1 MLIGMCSAKGSP
13 GVTVSGLAFTLVWPR
28 PVILA
33 ECDPAGGDL
42 AAGFLREVRLDGRGL
57 APLGASLRRGRL
69 AADLWGQLVDLAPG
83 AGTALSRLVLPGFTE
98 PGQARAWTAG
108 DVPGGPSG
116 WQELAALFTRL
127 SGDHPGVGDRSRVGD
142 HIHVGQAPAGWRG
155 DVIADCGRLA
165 AADRPMPVL
174 AAADLVLLVARPVL
188 GSLRAAAVGLAELS
202 RHGIGP
208 VGLLLVGD
216 GEYAPAECAR
226 QLGVGLVA
234 ALPAD
239 PAAARVLTQGGRSHR
254 GRLLRAAAH
263 TASAVAATGTG
274 PEAVG
279 HPGSGPGPGSGLGPG
294 PGGAAGRPPV
304 RPARVEGA
312 SGVR

>member
-1 MLIGMCSAKGSP
+1 VLIGMCSAKGSP
-13 GVTVSGLAFTLVWPR
+13 GVTVSALAFTLAWPR

-69 AADLWGQLVDLAPG
+69 ATDLWGQLVDLAPG
-83 AGTALSRLVLPGFTE
+83 EGTAMSRLVLPGFTE

-127 SGDHPGVGDRSRVGD
+127 SGDHPGVGDHS
-142 HIHVGQAPAGWRG
+142 HVGQALAGWRG

-165 AADRPMPVL
+165 AADRPAPVL
-174 AAADLVLLVARPVL
+174 AAADLVLLVARPLL
-188 GSLRAAAVGLAELS
+188 GSLRAAAVGLTELS

-216 GEYAPAECAR
+216 GEYAPAESAR

-239 PAAARVLTQGGRSHR
+239 QAAARVLTQGGRSHR

-263 TASAVAATGTG
+263 AASALAVSAGTG
-274 PEAVG
+274 PEAAG
-279 HPGSGPGPGSGLGPG
+279 HPDGGSDPGDV
-294 PGGAAGRPPV
+294 GRPTV
-304 RPARVEGA
+304 RPAHVEGV

>member
-1 MLIGMCSAKGSP
+1 MCSAKGSP
-13 GVTVSGLAFTLVWPR
+13 GVTVSGLAFTLAWPR

-42 AAGFLREVRLDGRGL
+42 AAGFLREVSLDGRGL

-69 AADLWGQLVDLAPG
+69 ATDLWGQLVDLAPG
-83 AGTALSRLVLPGFTE
+83 EATAMSRLVLPGFTE

-127 SGDHPGVGDRSRVGD
+127 SSDHPHVGD
-142 HIHVGQAPAGWRG
+142 HSHVGEAPAGWRG

-165 AADRPMPVL
+165 AADRPAPVL

-208 VGLLLVGD
+208 VGLLMVGD
-216 GEYAPAECAR
+216 GEYAPTECAR
-226 QLGVGLVA
+226 QLGVRLIA

-239 PAAARVLTQGGRSHR
+239 PAAARVLTHGGRSHR

-263 TASAVAATGTG
+263 TASALAASAGTG
-274 PEAVG
+274 PEATG
-279 HPGSGPGPGSGLGPG
+279 HPGRGPGSDPED
-294 PGGAAGRPPV
+294 AGRPPV
-304 RPARVEGA
+304 RPARVEGV

>member
-1 MLIGMCSAKGSP
+1 VLIGMCSAKGSP
-13 GVTVSGLAFTLVWPR
+13 GVTVSALAFTLAWPR

-83 AGTALSRLVLPGFTE
+83 EGTALSRLVLPGLTE
-98 PGQARAWTAG
+98 PEQARAWTAA
-108 DVPGGPSG
+108 DIPGGPSG

-127 SGDHPGVGDRSRVGD
+127 SSDHPHAGDHS
-142 HIHVGQAPAGWRG
+142 HIGEASTGWRG

-165 AADRPMPVL
+165 AADRPTPVL
-174 AAADLVLLVARPVL
+174 AAADQVLLVAQPGL

-202 RHGIGP
+202 RHGIGQ

-226 QLGVGLVA
+226 QLGVRLVA
-234 ALPAD
+234 ALPTD

-263 TASAVAATGTG
+263 TASALAASAGTG
-274 PEAVG
+274 PEAAG
-279 HPGSGPGPGSGLGPG
+279 HPGTGSGSGPED
-294 PGGAAGRPPV
+294 AGQLPV
-304 RPARVEGA
+304 RPARVEGV